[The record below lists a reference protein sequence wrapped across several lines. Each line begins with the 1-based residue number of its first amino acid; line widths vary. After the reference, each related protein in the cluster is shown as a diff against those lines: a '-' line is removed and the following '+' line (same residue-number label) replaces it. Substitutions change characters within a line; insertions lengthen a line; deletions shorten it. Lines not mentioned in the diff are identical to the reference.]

1 MSFEVEKDHLRQ
13 VLKRDRMSLTENER
27 RIAQAA
33 ICSAILDFCD
43 AYVHTV
49 TPGAKR
55 HTIGLYAAVRAEV
68 DVLDCVSSLRER
80 GWIVAYPKVL
90 NASGQMDMFVVD
102 SPVDLTPGQFGILEP
117 SAHASVLEPADL
129 DILLVPG
136 LGFTLAGWRLGYGG
150 GFYDR
155 YLSRTRPELC
165 TVGIAFRVQLR
176 DALPISHHDQ
186 RLKYLITE
194 QGVVDCWK

>member
-1 MSFEVEKDHLRQ
+1 
-13 VLKRDRMSLTENER
+13 MSLTENER

-43 AYVHTV
+43 AYVRAV

-102 SPVDLTPGQFGILEP
+102 SPVRPYAWSVRDSRAQCARFCPG
-117 SAHASVLEPADL
+117 ASGLRYPIGARAGVYTRRLAAWL
-129 DILLVPG
+129 WRWLL
-136 LGFTLAGWRLGYGG
+136 
-150 GFYDR
+150 
-155 YLSRTRPELC
+155 
-165 TVGIAFRVQLR
+165 
-176 DALPISHHDQ
+176 
-186 RLKYLITE
+186 
-194 QGVVDCWK
+194 